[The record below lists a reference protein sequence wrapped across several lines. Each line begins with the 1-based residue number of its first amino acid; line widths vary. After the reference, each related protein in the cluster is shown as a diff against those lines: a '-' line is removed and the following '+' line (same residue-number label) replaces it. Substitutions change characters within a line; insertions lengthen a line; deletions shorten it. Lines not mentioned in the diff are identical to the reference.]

1 MAGTFKDAKVTKV
14 HINSQNSSTGAI
26 STTDIDADDT
36 DGLDTTPEGN
46 TDPDGATAFTSEELD
61 FSIVFL
67 DHDFLFVDTM
77 NDGNTAE
84 DTMPNKL
91 YVKIECQG
99 GTLEDSS
106 SNTWHEVRATT
117 SEVGDITDGS
127 DKRKGELSGIL
138 RDHGG
143 NFKLN

>member
-1 MAGTFKDAKVTKV
+1 MAGTFKDAKITKV
-14 HINSQNSSTGAI
+14 HINSQSSTTGEI
-26 STTDIDADDT
+26 TTTDIDADNTSIDT
-36 DGLDTTPEGN
+36 NPTGN

-61 FSIVFL
+61 VTITFL
-67 DHDFLFVDTM
+67 DHDFLFTDTM

-84 DTMPNKL
+84 ATMPNKL
-91 YVKIECQG
+91 FVQIECQG

-106 SNTWHEVRATT
+106 ATTWHEVRATT
-117 SEVGDITDGS
+117 SEVGDVSDAS
-127 DKRKGELSGIL
+127 DKRKGELSFIA